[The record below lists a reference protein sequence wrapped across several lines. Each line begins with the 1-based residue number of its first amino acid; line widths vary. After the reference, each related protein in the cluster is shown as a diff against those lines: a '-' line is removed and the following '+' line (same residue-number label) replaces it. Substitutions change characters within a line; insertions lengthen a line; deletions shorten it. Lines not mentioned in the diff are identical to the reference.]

1 MSRSLDPAGAP
12 STLRASP
19 DREAGASPQAPP
31 TTDAGAPLRTAQAR
45 GAVRPVA
52 RRSLVDEVVDALRR
66 PILHGDLEPGATLP
80 PERVLAE
87 QLGVRRGTLREGV
100 KRLQQAGLVEVRH
113 GGGTFVCDW
122 RRSAGLEA
130 LPGLIQRPD
139 GGLDADVVRSV
150 MEMRSALAPDVARQ
164 AARRRSDAQAA
175 RLRALIERLTE
186 QALEPSQRAV
196 LASELWSEIVDAS
209 HNVAYRLAYNA
220 LLRTADLGQQWVS
233 GVLASEREHVAD
245 YADLVDA
252 IAARDTDRAGQSAH
266 DITRRG
272 QLAFEQA
279 LARLTEKPR

>member
-1 MSRSLDPAGAP
+1 MTLPTHPTEASG
-12 STLRASP
+12 ST
-19 DREAGASPQAPP
+19 
-31 TTDAGAPLRTAQAR
+31 PLGGSG

-52 RRSLVDEVVDALRR
+52 RRSLVDEVVDALSR
-66 PILHGDLEPGATLP
+66 PILHGELEPGSTLP

-113 GGGTFVCDW
+113 GGGTFVGDW

-130 LPGLIQRPD
+130 LPGLIRRPD
-139 GGLDADVVRSV
+139 GGIDAAVVQSV

-175 RLRALIERLTE
+175 RLRALVEGLS
-186 QALEPSQRAV
+186 EPNPDASQRAV
-196 LASELWSEIVDAS
+196 LSSELWSEIVDAS

-220 LLRTADLGQQWVS
+220 LLRTAELGQQWVS

-245 YADLVDA
+245 YAELVEA
-252 IAARDTDRAGQSAH
+252 IAARDTERAGRSAH

-279 LARLTEKPR
+279 LERLTETPR